1 MKDNFN
7 IQLVGQKVILVPYHR
22 HFVETYHRWMKDPYL
37 QETTGSEPMT
47 LEEEIKGQQSWC
59 DDPFKLTFIILD
71 KEHEGAATGAVK
83 AMAGDVNLIIDK
95 VEPTDGMTYPKRYPY
110 C

>member
-1 MKDNFN
+1 
-7 IQLVGQKVILVPYHR
+7 
-22 HFVETYHRWMKDPYL
+22 MKDPYL

-59 DDPFKLTFIILD
+59 DDPFKLTFIVLD
-71 KEHEGAATGAVK
+71 KEHEGSATGAVE

-95 VEPTDGMTYPKRYPY
+95 VEPTNGKTLSDRYPD